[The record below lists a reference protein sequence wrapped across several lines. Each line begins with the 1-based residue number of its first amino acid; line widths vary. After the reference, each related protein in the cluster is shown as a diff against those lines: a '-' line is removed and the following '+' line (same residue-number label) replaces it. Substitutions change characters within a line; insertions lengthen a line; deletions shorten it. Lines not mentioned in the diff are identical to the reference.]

1 MGDIRQSSR
10 FIKLC
15 LEDSLFLLME
25 EKTFEEIKIGEICD
39 KAGVGRTSFYRHY
52 IDKEDVLVSA
62 YNRMWQDW
70 CDIHKVK
77 ERKKF
82 TLDNAETFFAYN
94 LSIKNRLDVTYK
106 NHLDTVILKSF
117 EQSMKDEKDEHGYE
131 NRFYGYGLFG
141 ILKEWWSRGFKE
153 TSHEVAEILKA
164 FYR

>member
-1 MGDIRQSSR
+1 M
-10 FIKLC
+10 
-15 LEDSLFLLME
+15 
-25 EKTFEEIKIGEICD
+25 
-39 KAGVGRTSFYRHY
+39 
-52 IDKEDVLVSA
+52 
-62 YNRMWQDW
+62 
-70 CDIHKVK
+70 
-77 ERKKF
+77 
-82 TLDNAETFFAYN
+82 
-94 LSIKNRLDVTYK
+94 TYK